1 MCGPQE
7 KCCCFPAVLGTQ
19 ILAVLLTLA
28 ELSGLIYT
36 AVNYSDLKVILTSIP
51 PENIVLVQKCPE
63 LYPIVTVLNEST
75 DLNCKI
81 LKKEF
86 LPVDKT

>member
-7 KCCCFPAVLGTQ
+7 RCCCFPAVLGVQ

-36 AVNYSDLKVILTSIP
+36 GVNYSDLKVVDLTSVP
-51 PENIVLVQKCPE
+51 PANIV
-63 LYPIVTVLNEST
+63 IVIKSKNL
-75 DLNCKI
+75 LNCSS
-81 LKKEF
+81 L
-86 LPVDKT
+86 L

>member
-36 AVNYSDLKVILTSIP
+36 AVNYSNLEVIELTRVPPVNIEGFILVLKSK
-51 PENIVLVQKCPE
+51 N
-63 LYPIVTVLNEST
+63 VLNS
-75 DLNCKI
+75 I
-81 LKKEF
+81 L
-86 LPVDKT
+86 L